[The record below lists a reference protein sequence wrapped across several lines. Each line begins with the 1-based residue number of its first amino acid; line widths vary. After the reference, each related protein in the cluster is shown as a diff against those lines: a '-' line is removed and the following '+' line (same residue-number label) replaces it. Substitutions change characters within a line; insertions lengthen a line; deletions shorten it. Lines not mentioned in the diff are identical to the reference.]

1 MKLLDLAPSLARA
14 SALRRT
20 QARKTLTHYVSANL
34 ATERMSIPPHGYF
47 SHLARLQARLE
58 REKRR
63 HEFWTRAQ
71 CERGG

>member
-1 MKLLDLAPSLARA
+1 MKLLDLAPTLARA
-14 SALRRT
+14 SALRRI
-20 QARKTLTHYVSANL
+20 QAQKNLTEHVSANV
-34 ATERMSIPPHGYF
+34 AAERMSIPPHGYF

-71 CERGG
+71 HRS